1 MAADDNAGLPW
12 SPEVDGMIDSID
24 DIIIPKL
31 NISLRDILS
40 SPEKYRNVEGISS
53 TLASVKDSVD
63 EFFNGLL
70 GDLSDERN
78 RLSSELEKTN
88 LEYGKINNA
97 IISKASSLG
106 IPYVKP
112 LFIDSDPNR
121 REEITIES
129 YDKGFE
135 PLVSKFIENSYYVAD
150 LSAKYK
156 EYNLGSWI
164 FSGKKTYVLTLNQP
178 TSVIFS
184 IEDSRDTL
192 VNLLGAVTANI
203 TSQTSQ
209 SQGKANT
216 TQSAKQKKSGKSS

>member
-1 MAADDNAGLPW
+1 MC
-12 SPEVDGMIDSID
+12 
-24 DIIIPKL
+24 
-31 NISLRDILS
+31 
-40 SPEKYRNVEGISS
+40 
-53 TLASVKDSVD
+53 
-63 EFFNGLL
+63 
-70 GDLSDERN
+70 
-78 RLSSELEKTN
+78 
-88 LEYGKINNA
+88 
-97 IISKASSLG
+97 G